1 MFLLLNFEHKI
12 ASWDIL
18 ASLQSTIPDWI
29 FGDGWGDSVILG
41 GRGERGVDIHFLEG
55 SCALG
60 FVFTSWNIIIS
71 RQSSFSALTSKKLL
85 ALISYTR
92 FSWKECRGK
101 FQIRLNM
108 KDGPLYKNKLKL
120 KDVNIYAKH
129 HTWRRSKLIAFL

>member
-1 MFLLLNFEHKI
+1 MNTKLPAGIYWLHDN
-12 ASWDIL
+12 
-18 ASLQSTIPDWI
+18 LQSRT
-29 FGDGWGDSVILG
+29 GYLGMDGGIRWYWAG
-41 GRGERGVDIHFLEG
+41 GGKGGGGVDIHFLEG
-55 SCALG
+55 SWALG
-60 FVFTSWNIIIS
+60 FVFTSWNIISS
-71 RQSSFSALTSKKLL
+71 RLSNFSALTSKKLL